1 MANPLDYLKDLIP
14 EDTNIFG
21 ASPSAGTQQLTAM
34 GLLSPEDVEKAKKQS
49 LLQGL
54 LSTGLAYAAQP
65 KNQGYG
71 SIFPYLAKAGLQGV
85 QAAQTPFDTLSK
97 DAMTRAQLEEMQRKR
112 DLIAKEK
119 TFREAMTMPNAQQI
133 IDPNQKV
140 SVAPFRTGTMQD
152 YTVGSGVMGAAPYE
166 QQPTA
171 IAPDFTTSQVT
182 APQAS
187 QLGVSTDQLNVVER
201 VADPELNNIYKRY
214 KEGLDGYDTFISNR
228 KDYINSKK
236 KIYTEEDPTKRIVE
250 VDPVSGERTVI
261 QEGVAKP
268 TTVAPSELEK
278 LLAAQEVAVANGDT
292 RQGVIIQKRIDKLTA
307 PTKPLIEAGETAFS
321 KKAGDTRFEQFNN
334 EVLDVD
340 KGLAAFNKT
349 NRALKLIIEGTPI
362 LGQLSKVKLMITKLK
377 NEVLGT
383 NPTQEDIDKISD
395 SELLSSTLGSDV
407 FPLIGELGIG
417 ARGIDTPAERDF
429 LQDVFTGRLTMNK
442 ETLSKLT
449 ALRNKKA
456 MGTIHTYNKGIK
468 NKRYKEYED
477 EMKTTLE
484 EKPVNFK
491 PPVIIDDAMNLQYKY
506 DSGKLEDDNGNII
519 DVNFYGS
526 DKNPTIIDTQGNIWE
541 QDGDD
546 LNMVGAY

>member
-1 MANPLDYLKDLIP
+1 
-14 EDTNIFG
+14 
-21 ASPSAGTQQLTAM
+21 
-34 GLLSPEDVEKAKKQS
+34 
-49 LLQGL
+49 
-54 LSTGLAYAAQP
+54 
-65 KNQGYG
+65 
-71 SIFPYLAKAGLQGV
+71 
-85 QAAQTPFDTLSK
+85 
-97 DAMTRAQLEEMQRKR
+97 
-112 DLIAKEK
+112 
-119 TFREAMTMPNAQQI
+119 
-133 IDPNQKV
+133 
-140 SVAPFRTGTMQD
+140 
-152 YTVGSGVMGAAPYE
+152 
-166 QQPTA
+166 
-171 IAPDFTTSQVT
+171 
-182 APQAS
+182 
-187 QLGVSTDQLNVVER
+187 
-201 VADPELNNIYKRY
+201 
-214 KEGLDGYDTFISNR
+214 
-228 KDYINSKK
+228 
-236 KIYTEEDPTKRIVE
+236 
-250 VDPVSGERTVI
+250 VI

>member
-1 MANPLDYLKDLIP
+1 MANPLDYLKNLIP

-71 SIFPYLAKAGLQGV
+71 SAFPYIAKAGLQGV
-85 QAAQTPFDTLSK
+85 KAAQTPFDTLTK
-97 DAMTRAQLEEMQRKR
+97 DAITKAQLEEMQRKR

-119 TFREAMTMPNAQQI
+119 TFREAMPIPNAQQI

-152 YTVGSGVMGAAPYE
+152 YNVGSGVMGASPYK

-171 IAPDFTTSQVT
+171 IAPDFSTSLVT

-187 QLGVSTDQLNVVER
+187 QLGVSTDQLNVVEK
-201 VADPELNNIYKRY
+201 VADPELNNIYRRY

-250 VDPVSGERTVI
+250 VDPITGERTVI

-268 TTVAPSELEK
+268 TTVAPSEIQK
-278 LLAAQEVAVANGDT
+278 LLTAQQVAVANGDEK
-292 RQGVIIQKRIDKLTA
+292 QAIILQKRIDKLTA
-307 PTKPLIEAGETAFS
+307 PTKPLVEAGETAFA
-321 KKAGDTRFEQFNN
+321 KAAGKERFERFDE
-334 EVLDVD
+334 EVIGVD
-340 KGLAAFNKT
+340 KGLTAFNKT
-349 NRALKLIIEGTPI
+349 NRGLQLIAEGKPI
-362 LGQLSKVKLMITKLK
+362 LGQLSKVKLIYAKLK

-383 NPTQEDIDKISD
+383 NPTQEDIDAISD

-429 LQDVFTGRLTMNK
+429 LQDVFTGRLTMN
-442 ETLSKLT
+442 EQTLTKIT

-456 MGTIHTYNKGIK
+456 MGAIHTYNKGIK
-468 NKRYKEYED
+468 NNRYKEYED

-491 PPVIIDDAMNLQYKY
+491 PPVIIDDAMNLQYRY
-506 DSGKLEDDNGNII
+506 DSGKIEDNNGNII
-519 DVNFYGS
+519 DVYFYGS
-526 DKNPTIIDTQGNIWE
+526 DENPTIIDTQGNIWA
-541 QDGDD
+541 QDGDE
-546 LNMVGAY
+546 LNIVGAY

>member
-1 MANPLDYLKDLIP
+1 MANPLDYLKNLIP

-21 ASPSAGTQQLTAM
+21 ASPSAGTQQLTDM
-34 GLLSPEDVEKAKKQS
+34 GLLSLEDVERAKKQS

-85 QAAQTPFDTLSK
+85 QAAQTPFDALSK

-119 TFREAMTMPNAQQI
+119 TFREAMTIPNAQQV

-152 YTVGSGVMGAAPYE
+152 YTVGSQAMGAAPYE

-171 IAPDFTTSQVT
+171 IAPDFATSEVT

-187 QLGVSTDQLNVVER
+187 QLGVSTDQLNVVEK
-201 VADPELNNIYKRY
+201 VADPELNTIYKRY
-214 KEGLDGYDTFISNR
+214 KEGLDSYDKFISNR
-228 KDYINSKK
+228 KNYIDSKRK
-236 KIYTEEDPTKRIVE
+236 VYTEENPENRVVE
-250 VDPVSGERTVI
+250 IDPVSGERTVI

-268 TTVAPSELEK
+268 TTVATSELQK
-278 LLAAQEVAVANGDT
+278 LLTAQEVAVANGDE
-292 RQGVIIQKRIDKLTA
+292 RQAVIIQKRIDKLTA
-307 PTKPLIEAGETAFS
+307 PTKPLVEAGETAFS
-321 KKAGDTRFEQFNN
+321 KEAGEKRFERFDN
-334 EVLDVD
+334 EVLGVD

-349 NRALKLIIEGTPI
+349 NRALQLIVEGKPI
-362 LGQLSKVKLMITKLK
+362 LGKLSDIQLAYNKLK
-377 NEVLGT
+377 TELFGGT
-383 NPTQEDIDKISD
+383 PTQEQIESISD
-395 SELLSSTLGSDV
+395 TELLGSTLGSDV

-442 ETLSKLT
+442 DTLAKIT

-456 MGTIHTYNKGIK
+456 MGAVHTYNKGIK
-468 NKRYKEYED
+468 NNRYKEYES

-484 EKPVNFK
+484 EKQVNFK
-491 PPVIIDDAMNLQYKY
+491 PPVIIDDAMNLKYKY
-506 DSGKLEDDNGNII
+506 DSGQVQDDNGNII
-519 DVNFYGS
+519 NVNFYGS
-526 DKNPTIIDTQGNIWE
+526 DENPTIIDTQGNIWE